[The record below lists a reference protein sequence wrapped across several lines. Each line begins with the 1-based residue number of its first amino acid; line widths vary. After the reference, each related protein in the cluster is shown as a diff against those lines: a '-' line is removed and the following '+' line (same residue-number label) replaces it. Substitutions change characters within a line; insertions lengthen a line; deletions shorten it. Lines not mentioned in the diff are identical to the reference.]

1 MLDMRS
7 ASKNRISILLL
18 QQRMIPPPLTKWR
31 GAVCSLMHRSL
42 YFLSENNRK
51 QHSILQGGTAIIKFQ
66 CTTPHFKFLL
76 RGLMREF
83 GSSQLRS
90 PILTTL
96 EKTAD
101 GINTLSINASPSY
114 TASAIRNKSGSP
126 NFFETLYRFLYLP
139 SHSIF
144 YAFHIPFIKRIYSR
158 YLPHLHHTTLQT

>member
-7 ASKNRISILLL
+7 ALKNRISILLL

-42 YFLSENNRK
+42 YFLSGNNRK
-51 QHSILQGGTAIIKFQ
+51 QHSILQGGTAIIKIQ
-66 CTTPHFKFLL
+66 CTTPHFNFLL

-83 GSSQLRS
+83 GLSQLRS
-90 PILTTL
+90 PLLTIMG
-96 EKTAD
+96 KTAD
-101 GINTLSINASPSY
+101 GINTLFINPSPSY

-139 SHSIF
+139 SLSIF
-144 YAFHIPFIKRIYSR
+144 YTFHIPLIKRIYSR

>member
-7 ASKNRISILLL
+7 ASKNIISILLL

-42 YFLSENNRK
+42 YFLSGNNRK

-90 PILTTL
+90 PILNTL

-101 GINTLSINASPSY
+101 GINTLFINASSSY
-114 TASAIRNKSGSP
+114 TALAIRKKSGCP
-126 NFFETLYRFLYLP
+126 NFFETFCRFLYLP
-139 SHSIF
+139 SLSLF
-144 YAFHIPFIKRIYSR
+144 YTFHIPLIKRIHSR
-158 YLPHLHHTTLQT
+158 YLPRLNHTILAT